1 MKCLIIMSVCILAA
15 ACTAPA
21 NPPSLLPRAIEKRAE
36 TVTPPR
42 PVEAPKS
49 LDPALSAKISALL
62 VEARTGEADFDKTLA
77 SGRMALAS
85 GRTASSGSEAWIA
98 AEIVIS
104 ALQVARQRSASA
116 LSEIDTLAINQGEMA
131 SRDSTVGGL
140 LEIQTAQAE
149 IEAIVARQTGSLDA
163 LSR

>member
-1 MKCLIIMSVCILAA
+1 MKRLTITSVCILAA

-36 TVTPPR
+36 AVILPPR
-42 PVEAPKS
+42 VEVPKS
-49 LDPALSAKISALL
+49 VDPALPAKINALL
-62 VEARTGEADFDKTLA
+62 VDARAGEADFGKTLA

-85 GRTASSGSEAWIA
+85 GRTASAGSEAWIT
-98 AEIVIS
+98 AEIVLS

-116 LSEIDTLAINQGEMA
+116 LSEIDTLAINQGELA

-140 LEIQTAQAE
+140 LEIQTAQTE
-149 IEAIVARQTGSLDA
+149 IETIVARQTSILDA
-163 LSR
+163 LNR

>member
-1 MKCLIIMSVCILAA
+1 MKSLTITSVCILAA

-36 TVTPPR
+36 AVTPPS
-42 PVEAPKS
+42 PVEAPKRV
-49 LDPALSAKISALL
+49 DPALSAKINALL
-62 VEARTGEADFDKTLA
+62 IEARAGEADFANTQV
-77 SGRMALAS
+77 SGGMALAS
-85 GRTASSGSEAWIA
+85 GRTASAGSEAWIA
-98 AEIVIS
+98 AEIVLS

-116 LSEIDTLAINQGEMA
+116 LSEIDTLAINQGEFA

-140 LEIQTAQAE
+140 IEIQAAQAE